1 MKIICTHL
9 YNDYSGSPLVLA
21 NAIKSFQKQG
31 KEVEIVTSTS
41 EGFLSNLNIAKKEI
55 SYTFQ
60 SNKWMRLI
68 YFLWNQCRL
77 FFYVFSQRHTTAT
90 IYVNTL
96 LPFGAALAGK
106 LTRKKV
112 IYHIHETSIQPALLK
127 GFLKYMASIT
137 ATQTIYVSKY
147 LQKTEPI
154 GEVPQHVIYN
164 ALSPTFIEQAEDY
177 LKKAKKAKNP
187 FTVLMLCS
195 LKKYKGVDEFVQLA
209 AAIPQYQFE
218 LVVNANKKEIAN
230 YFNNQYIPANLTIFD
245 RQSNVHPFYQR
256 ASLVLNLSDPNRWIE
271 TFGMTLLEAMHYGI
285 PVIAPS
291 VGGPTEVVVDGRNG
305 YTINGQETEKLTT
318 IINNLA
324 TKPKLYQQ
332 FVDAALHHT
341 KMFSSL
347 NFELSL
353 SRVIN

>member
-21 NAIKSFQKQG
+21 NAIKSFKKQG
-31 KEVEIVTSTS
+31 KEVEIVTSNS
-41 EGFLSNLNIAKKEI
+41 EGFLSNLEIKEKEI
-55 SYTFQ
+55 PYTFQ
-60 SNKWMRLI
+60 SNKWLRLI
-68 YFLWNQCRL
+68 CFLWNQCRL
-77 FFYVFSQRHTTAT
+77 FFYILGQRSTTET

-106 LTRKKV
+106 LTGKKV

-154 GEVPQHVIYN
+154 EEVPHHVIYN
-164 ALSPTFIEQAEDY
+164 ALSPTFIEQAESY
-177 LKKAKKAKNP
+177 LEKANKAKQP

-195 LKKYKGVDEFVQLA
+195 LKKYKGVDEFKQLA
-209 AAIPQYQFE
+209 AALPQYQFE
-218 LVVNANKKEIAN
+218 LVVNANQKEIEA
-230 YFNNQYIPANLTIFD
+230 YFIDQDIPTNLTIFD
-245 RQSNVHPFYQR
+245 RQSDVHPFYRR
-256 ASLVLNLSDPNRWIE
+256 ASLVLNLSDPNRWVE

-285 PVIAPS
+285 PVIAPP
-291 VGGPTEVVVDGRNG
+291 VGGPTEVVVHGKNG
-305 YTINGQETEKLTT
+305 YTIHNQEMDTLTSV
-318 IINNLA
+318 IDNLA
-324 TKPKLYQQ
+324 TMPSLYQQ
-332 FVDAALHHT
+332 FAEAALHHT
-341 KMFSSL
+341 KLFNNL

-353 SRVIN
+353 ARVVQ

>member
-1 MKIICTHL
+1 
-9 YNDYSGSPLVLA
+9 
-21 NAIKSFQKQG
+21 
-31 KEVEIVTSTS
+31 
-41 EGFLSNLNIAKKEI
+41 
-55 SYTFQ
+55 
-60 SNKWMRLI
+60 
-68 YFLWNQCRL
+68 
-77 FFYVFSQRHTTAT
+77 
-90 IYVNTL
+90 
-96 LPFGAALAGK
+96 
-106 LTRKKV
+106 
-112 IYHIHETSIQPALLK
+112 
-127 GFLKYMASIT
+127 
-137 ATQTIYVSKY
+137 
-147 LQKTEPI
+147 
-154 GEVPQHVIYN
+154 
-164 ALSPTFIEQAEDY
+164 
-177 LKKAKKAKNP
+177 
-187 FTVLMLCS
+187 MLCS